1 MQFTEVKIEVFI
13 PEEYV
18 EMLRDALNKIGACKT
33 GKYDHCLS
41 YSSVKGYW
49 RPLDSASPFNGEI
62 GQICKGQE
70 CKVEIKCKRV
80 LVKSALEIINEIH
93 PYETPINYIIP
104 ILNDYFNQ
112 I

>member
-13 PEEYV
+13 PEEYI
-18 EMLRDALNKIGACKT
+18 EMLRNELNKIGACKT
-33 GKYDHCLS
+33 GEYDHCLS

-49 RPLDSASPFNGEI
+49 RPLKGDAPFSGEI
-62 GQICKGQE
+62 GQICEGQGW
-70 CKVEIKCKRV
+70 KIEIKCKRD
-80 LVKSALEIINEIH
+80 LVKDALEVINEIH
-93 PYETPINYIIP
+93 PYETPMIYIIP